1 MAKIYLRPIGG
12 LGARLIPLLQGLSA
26 VRESSHELVVCWPL
40 SSRRGGGRS
49 GAHREQSFELPLT
62 DLYDFDPPIT
72 DMRES
77 AYLAKTEE
85 LPYYPLRHTQNLDG
99 SGQTPVFLDDHE
111 GEDFCVDAHGLFQ
124 FVCPSPDSMT
134 PVSLLEAYKGH
145 FRLKPPQKALYDDLL
160 VKFEGRPTVG
170 VYLRQ
175 SSGANYQVLRWDA
188 ERTLLPRMREQAS
201 RDSRTLFFVVSDE
214 EPLLTAIVREFGA
227 ENVLITPKPHI
238 VNHPDE
244 MLGVTV
250 DIELMRHVDIYY
262 PTWGSWLGKIMGLVR
277 YNKGSS
283 NPLAWGY
290 GVEGNKEH

>member
-99 SGQTPVFLDDHE
+99 SGQETLASLGGGRFDKGLALSYTSVPAISYSISHAW
-111 GEDFCVDAHGLFQ
+111 CV
-124 FVCPSPDSMT
+124 SPGTCAEMQL
-134 PVSLLEAYKGH
+134 LLEGFENIFPYSA
-145 FRLKPPQKALYDDLL
+145 DLA
-160 VKFEGRPTVG
+160 
-170 VYLRQ
+170 
-175 SSGANYQVLRWDA
+175 SSW
-188 ERTLLPRMREQAS
+188 
-201 RDSRTLFFVVSDE
+201 
-214 EPLLTAIVREFGA
+214 
-227 ENVLITPKPHI
+227 
-238 VNHPDE
+238 
-244 MLGVTV
+244 
-250 DIELMRHVDIYY
+250 
-262 PTWGSWLGKIMGLVR
+262 
-277 YNKGSS
+277 
-283 NPLAWGY
+283 
-290 GVEGNKEH
+290 